1 MTPRKYGVNTITVRV
16 EPLAVRLGFPS
27 AHASGLAIYGA
38 SVHSPPVAYARD
50 DIDKVRERTDL
61 AELAAEVT
69 KVKRSGRSVMAVC
82 PFHNEKTPSLSIDPA
97 RGLYHCFGCG
107 KSGDVFSWV
116 EETQG
121 VDFTGALELLA
132 RRAGITLA
140 QSVGEAKRRTRRE
153 ALVAA
158 VADAVAFYT
167 ERLKTAPD
175 AAPAR
180 SYLRGRGYDGEVVDR
195 FALGYAPSEWD
206 ALARH
211 LRAHGHRDEMVIAA
225 GLASRSRRGSLI
237 DRFRGR
243 IMFPIYDLRG
253 DPVGFGAR
261 LLEGDGPKYLNSPE
275 TPIYHKSRLLYGL
288 NWAKSEIVRSGE
300 AVVVEGYT
308 DVIAFHLAKRAT
320 AVATCGTALVGEHL
334 DLLRRFTER
343 IVLAFDADAAGTGAA
358 LRGFDKAMPG
368 ELDLRVGVLPEGRDP
383 ADLVHDGETDVLRKA
398 IAESVPLLQFRI
410 EQDLAG
416 YDLDEPEA
424 RGRAAAAAA
433 RLVALH
439 PVAVV
444 RHEYAV
450 MVSRRT
456 GVDLAVIE
464 RAVDGALAP
473 GTRRAAPGGGRRRL
487 SGLERA
493 ERELLRLVL
502 ANDPSIRSLDLD
514 ADLFSDEAHRSGFA
528 KVAPA
533 ILELPPGTPPDLGSL
548 LSDDASPIISLLSEL
563 ALEDRPLAD
572 AGDVVTKLRVGR
584 IDERIEELRR
594 RLEGLDPSGQ
604 PQEYSGTFEELL
616 ALERERRALR
626 ERHE

>member
-1 MTPRKYGVNTITVRV
+1 M
-16 EPLAVRLGFPS
+16 
-27 AHASGLAIYGA
+27 
-38 SVHSPPVAYARD
+38 AYARD
-50 DIDKVRERTDL
+50 DIDRVRAASSL

-121 VDFTGALELLA
+121 IDFTGALELLA
-132 RRAGITLA
+132 RRAGIVLT
-140 QSVGEAKRRTRRE
+140 QTPGEAKRRSRRE

-158 VADAVAFYT
+158 VGDAVSFYA
-167 ERLKTAPD
+167 ERLKSASD
-175 AAPAR
+175 AAAAR
-180 SYLRGRGYDGEVVDR
+180 SYLRGRGYDGDVVER
-195 FALGYAPSEWD
+195 FGLGYAPTEWD
-206 ALARH
+206 ALSVH
-211 LRAHGHRDEMVIAA
+211 LRDREHRDDIVIAA
-225 GLASRSRRGSLI
+225 GLGSRSRRGGVI

-288 NWAKSEIVRSGE
+288 NWAKSDIVRKGE

-308 DVIAFHLAKRAT
+308 DVIAFHLADRPV
-320 AVATCGTALVGEHL
+320 AVATCGTALVEEHL

-358 LRGFDKAMPG
+358 LRGFDKAVPG

-383 ADLVHDGETDVLRKA
+383 ADLVHDGEVEVLRKA

-410 EQDLAG
+410 EQDLAA
-416 YDLDEPEA
+416 YDMNEPEA

-456 GVDLAVIE
+456 GVDLAVVE
-464 RAVDGALAP
+464 RAVDGALP
-473 GTRRAAPGGGRRRL
+473 SRRRTAPAEDRPKL

-502 ANDPSIRSLDLD
+502 ANDPSIRSLELG
-514 ADLFSDEAHRSGFA
+514 ADLFSDEHHRRGFA

-533 ILELPPGTPPDLGSL
+533 ILALPAGTPPDLGSL
-548 LSDDASPIISLLSEL
+548 LSDDASPIIELLSEL

-594 RLEGLDPSGQ
+594 RLEGLDPGRQ
-604 PQEYSGTFEELL
+604 PQEYSATFEELIG
-616 ALERERRALR
+616 LERERRALR